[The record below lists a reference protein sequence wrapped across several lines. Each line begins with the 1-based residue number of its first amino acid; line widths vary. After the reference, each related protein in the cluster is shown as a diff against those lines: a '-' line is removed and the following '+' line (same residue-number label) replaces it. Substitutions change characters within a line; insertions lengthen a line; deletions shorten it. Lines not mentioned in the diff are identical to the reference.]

1 MKTLNKTILFT
12 LISIFLIFKFQVVFS
27 QPLTVPQM
35 VPVIDTNAIK
45 TLIQIN
51 DSLNSL
57 LSITTE
63 QFNKANK
70 TLLGILETK
79 YEEAINKI
87 FTDSLKEE
95 EYQEYSTNLI
105 KFVQSRQDMAANKME
120 IEPVIT
126 EAKNAC
132 AYKTLKQLPNNIP
145 CINPNTRE
153 KFTNYL
159 ISFMAPFG
167 LSEKAQ
173 EIADQIPDC
182 YIQGNTTPAFKKI
195 NFFAWLTKPFQLNLA
210 QVGNNINSS
219 EASPISISPAF
230 QDTEDSAQLANT
242 KSLVEKL
249 IITATEECA
258 QKMEKTI
265 GDTFPVM
272 QCIEETTEFDGGQYV
287 CLEQQ
292 ILLSSKELQDIKNNI
307 NLTNPLDRNIQ
318 DINIHKKF
326 TQTQDLFKKIGLMTT
341 TTISSSSDLTG
352 NFSDEKEVQNLIKQ
366 TCEENFVSEDNDTDD
381 NDNVTKTTKSI
392 AYAICIKQFNKK
404 LKVHLDI
411 KKKQLTEIEQF
422 ANNTNS
428 TTENLLAK
436 ANSLLLSLASCKNAQ
451 NDVMEIIEKLNG
463 KRNNYL
469 DNFLGPNS
477 TLKKFQ
483 QEFNIINNQA
493 SSSITEINKN
503 MQKINA
509 TLKKVSE
516 KIGPITKNVSKALE
530 NISSFLGFDVGLDI
544 NRAISTETIK
554 QIENTLKNVTQFS
567 GNINNLVQ
575 QSFAILAGALT
586 KFTNFN
592 FDLAQSNVLRTDLLN
607 DNYSLKN
614 ASQKLDAY
622 ERLAQKGGCS
632 QSSTAGTSISL
643 LNKNPVIVIESK
655 KSEPKSINFLALIK
669 NFWQPKLVEFK
680 NEQ

>member
-1 MKTLNKTILFT
+1 MKTLNKIILFA

-173 EIADQIPDC
+173 ETADQIPDC

-292 ILLSSKELQDIKNNI
+292 TLISSKELQDIKNNI

-341 TTISSSSDLTG
+341 TTISGSSDLTG

-436 ANSLLLSLASCKNAQ
+436 ANSLLPSLASCKNAQ

-592 FDLAQSNVLRTDLLN
+592 FDLAQSNVLRTDILN